1 MCLMRGQSASGSKP
15 YRNEKLTKFLVAIAG
30 SSRSVSRTIS
40 AMFVELLWVPYRS
53 NGVEH
58 KVRLRWEIE
67 ACRPPGGADCGT

>member
-1 MCLMRGQSASGSKP
+1 MLNAGAIGFLSKP

-53 NGVEH
+53 NGG
-58 KVRLRWEIE
+58 RAQGSFALGNRGMSTT
-67 ACRPPGGADCGT
+67 GGS